1 MTNAEQRSKTAH
13 YVGVVYLISLILPVL
28 SSFDSQYQEAVFRVW
43 NMNIGTVYLLSA
55 GACVLALTLGRRF
68 EKNLADGER
77 ISRTLLFMGLAW
89 LPVNAVTDAVLL
101 LSGPV
106 NPVLLGMLT
115 FFSLV
120 TAAGTILS
128 AAHYFGSS
136 MQESSIRQ

>member
-1 MTNAEQRSKTAH
+1 MANVEQRSKTAH

-55 GACVLALTLGRRF
+55 GVCVLALTLGRRF

-77 ISRTLLFMGLAW
+77 ISRTLLSMGLAW
-89 LPVNAVTDAVLL
+89 LSVITVTDAVLL